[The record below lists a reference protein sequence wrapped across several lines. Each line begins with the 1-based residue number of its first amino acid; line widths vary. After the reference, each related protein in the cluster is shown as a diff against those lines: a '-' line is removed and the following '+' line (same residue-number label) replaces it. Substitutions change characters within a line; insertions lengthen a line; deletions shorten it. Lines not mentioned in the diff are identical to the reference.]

1 MRATLR
7 FLLMPFRMGAVS
19 FRRGNFVRSLSI
31 GVLKI
36 FASTPNLVADLK
48 AVRPVDRPDLSF
60 EPSDSMV
67 IRAVYWFGVQ
77 GYEGILASTW
87 VDLCSKAE
95 NILEVGGNVGFYTVL
110 GAKATKGRY
119 CVVEQVPEIANTLQA
134 NLVRNGL
141 QLPEVLVAAV
151 IPGVQRQNVE
161 LNIPNEGSANPVGSH
176 LVLDGEVFGRSSQ
189 RVLTVAGLPFVDLI
203 RDKDL
208 IKIDA
213 EGIEY
218 ALLSFVKDELLA
230 SRPTLVIEI
239 LPEAENLGAL
249 ISDLAKT
256 CRYIIHVVPAYG
268 SDQILTIPAS
278 EFNSKTPGKYNSKDV
293 ILAVQ
298 KLSGSTPV
306 H

>member
-1 MRATLR
+1 MRAILR

-36 FASTPNLVADLK
+36 FAANPNLVADLK
-48 AVRPVDRPDLSF
+48 AVHPIDRPDLSF

-67 IRAVYWFGVQ
+67 IRAVYWFGAQ
-77 GYEGILASTW
+77 GYEGILAATW
-87 VDLCSKAE
+87 VDLCAKAE

-110 GAKATKGRY
+110 GAKAAKGRY
-119 CVVEQVPEIANTLQA
+119 CVVEPVPEIANTLQA
-134 NLVRNGL
+134 NLKRNGL
-141 QLPEVLVAAV
+141 QMVEVMVAAV

-189 RVLTVAGLPFVDLI
+189 RVLTVTGLPFVDLI

-230 SRPTLVIEI
+230 RRPTLVIEI

-249 ISDLAKT
+249 ISELAKT
-256 CRYIIHVVPAYG
+256 CGYIIHVVPAYG
-268 SDQILTIPAS
+268 SDQILTIHAAK
-278 EFNSKTPGKYNSKDV
+278 FDSKTPGKYNSKDV
-293 ILAVQ
+293 ILSVQ
-298 KLSGSTPV
+298 GLVGAMPA
-306 H
+306 